1 MKTIDRLINAYIQGS
16 YLRLD
21 GKMAGVQGESRMKT
35 LRLHLSPEWLEL
47 TKKVLFM
54 DAKGQNPVSVLLS
67 SEVESYVNGTELVF
81 DVLIPGDALAEAGEC
96 TFIVSGTGEDRQG
109 YSVQGHLKVL
119 PNDFYDVEP
128 GNASTPTPSEMEQ
141 LQGYMDDIL
150 RQAGESTK
158 EAVEKS
164 EAAATRA
171 ENAQTAAETARSAAE
186 TARAAAESAKTAA
199 ESAKTAAE
207 SAQNAAETAK
217 SGAETARATAEAAAT
232 AAKNQ
237 AEEAAKQA
245 SVAAAA
251 ATRAETALNAVQTN
265 ASNAQTAAQAA
276 QSAASEAVTAKLAA
290 QSAANSAAGY
300 ADAAAAA
307 ATRAENAQT
316 AAEAA
321 QSAAETA
328 KSEAEQAANR
338 AEGYTSHPPV
348 PTEDGQFWQLWD
360 GEKYVTTE
368 YPAAGEDGH
377 DGDDGISPTVVV
389 EQKDYGYEVTIT
401 DLSGAKTFTIWN
413 GEDGEPGASGGINN
427 LWYVDR
433 IGKELAGEVAS
444 VVSELQ
450 SGDDATWAGRTP
462 AAGDMVIARK
472 DGMLLTISSIF
483 SKDLFGT
490 EEDRVG
496 YGPGNGYIEG
506 YPAKVTVG
514 FTNEYDFVC
523 DGADD
528 QETINLAISTLP
540 DHGGT
545 VILGPGTYHLTG
557 RIHSNAWKSDDTRRR
572 QRIVLK
578 GQQIGGNVT
587 TGSATEVILQRD
599 YTTHAGAAEFNGL
612 VALNAEEICLENLTL
627 YGAGG
632 GSTRLGNA
640 IGAYATGTMPTD
652 GSTMFS
658 RLDVKNCRISDF
670 WRGVVTNETF
680 MGTKRRSA
688 VRLENSRIENCTH
701 GTSVF
706 SYLEAEGCRVK
717 GCEIGI
723 KMLSGKDTA
732 GSKVRDN
739 VFLDNEIAIQVYS
752 DEAVVSGNFVSRG
765 TGLAEDFTDEQHTIM
780 LGTPTTSTNPKGAYP
795 QGAWICG
802 NKLVGKAVSYAGDP
816 LDDTEAENMASC
828 RVLGNE

>member
-21 GKMAGVQGESRMKT
+21 GKTAGVQGESRMKT

-81 DVLIPGDALAEAGEC
+81 DVLIPGEALAEAGEC
-96 TFIVSGTGEDRQG
+96 AFIVSGTGEDRQG

-128 GNASTPTPSEMEQ
+128 GNASTPTPTEMEQ

-150 RQAGESTK
+150 QQAGESTK

-199 ESAKTAAE
+199 ETAKTAAE
-207 SAQNAAETAK
+207 SARNAAETAK
-217 SGAETARATAEAAAT
+217 SGAETARTAAEAAAA
-232 AAKNQ
+232 AAKNH
-237 AEEAAKQA
+237 AEEAATQA
-245 SVAAAA
+245 SKAEAA
-251 ATRAETALNAVQTN
+251 ATRAETALQAVQTN
-265 ASNAQTAAQAA
+265 ASTAQTAANTA
-276 QSAASEAVTAKLAA
+276 QTAASEAVTAKLAA

-300 ADAAAAA
+300 ASAAAAA
-307 ATRAENAQT
+307 ATRAENAKT
-316 AAEAA
+316 AAETA

-368 YPAAGEDGH
+368 YRAAGEDGH
-377 DGDDGISPTVVV
+377 DGEDGISPTVVV

-401 DLSGAKTFTIWN
+401 DLSGEKTFTIWN

-427 LWYVDR
+427 LWYVDQ
-433 IGKELAGEVAS
+433 IGKELSGEVAS
-444 VVSELQ
+444 AVSELQ
-450 SGDDATWAGRTP
+450 SGDDAAWAGRTP

-472 DGMLLTISSIF
+472 DGMLLTISSIY

-490 EEDRVG
+490 EEDRVA
-496 YGPGNGYIEG
+496 YNPGNGYIEG

-514 FTNEYDFVC
+514 FTKEYDFIC

-578 GQQIGGNVT
+578 GQQIGGNVST
-587 TGSATEVILQRD
+587 SSDTDVILQRD
-599 YTTHAGAAEFNGL
+599 YATHAGAAGFNGL

-627 YGAGG
+627 YGK
-632 GSTRLGNA
+632 SQFGNA
-640 IGAYATGTMPTD
+640 IGPYATGNMPLD

-658 RLDVKNCRISDF
+658 RLDVKNCKISDF
-670 WRGVVTNETF
+670 YYGVNTDETF
-680 MGTKRRSA
+680 VGTKRRSS
-688 VRLENSRIENCTH
+688 VRIENSRIENCDY
-701 GTSVF
+701 GVRVF
-706 SYLEAEGCRVK
+706 SYLEVENCRVA
-717 GCEIGI
+717 GCGIGI
-723 KMLSGKDTA
+723 LMVSGNDTTN
-732 GSKVRDN
+732 SKVVGN
-739 VFLDNEIAIQVYS
+739 VFLDNDAAVRVGS
-752 DEAVVSGNFVSRG
+752 DNATVSGNFVSRG

-780 LGTPTTSTNPKGAYP
+780 LGSLTVSTNPKGYYP
-795 QGAWICG
+795 KNAWICG